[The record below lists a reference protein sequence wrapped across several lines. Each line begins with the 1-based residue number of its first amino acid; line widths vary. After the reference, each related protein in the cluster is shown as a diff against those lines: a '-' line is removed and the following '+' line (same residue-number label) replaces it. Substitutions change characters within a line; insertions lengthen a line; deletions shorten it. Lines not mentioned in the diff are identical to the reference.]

1 MHESR
6 TQNAALLMAD
16 LQRAMPGLQAIELLD
31 EAMHRAPR
39 LPLDGALLHPASP
52 FGQLIAAAFD
62 DAMTPDEWEAW
73 AGEGSERL
81 LQESLLRL
89 WHEEVLPKFYSRYGL
104 NG

>member
-6 TQNAALLMAD
+6 TQNAALLMAE
-16 LQRAMPGLQAIELLD
+16 LQRAMPGLQALELLD
-31 EAMHRAPR
+31 EAMHRAPA
-39 LPLDGALLHPASP
+39 PDGALLHPASP
-52 FGQLIAAAFD
+52 FGQVIAAAFD
-62 DAMTPDEWEAW
+62 EAMTPDEWEAW

-89 WHEEVLPKFYSRYGL
+89 WHEEVLPKFYARYGL